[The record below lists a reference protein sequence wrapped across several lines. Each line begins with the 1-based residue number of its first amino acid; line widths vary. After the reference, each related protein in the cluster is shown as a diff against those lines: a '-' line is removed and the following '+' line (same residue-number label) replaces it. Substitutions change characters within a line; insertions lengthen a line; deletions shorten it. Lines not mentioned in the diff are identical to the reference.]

1 MLDVNSKRIAKNTL
15 LLYVRMLLTMIISL
29 YTSRIVLDVLGVE
42 DFGIYNIVAGVL
54 VLFSFLETSLSS
66 ATQRFLNFYMGK
78 ADDRMIK
85 KVFST
90 SLTIHMLLVFLT
102 ILLAE
107 TIGLW
112 FLNTKLNIPEN
123 RIYAANWV
131 YQLALVSTC
140 LRIITIPYQSNI
152 IANEKMSFYAYV
164 GIGEGLLKLGFVLLL
179 NKIAY
184 DNLIMYTGALS
195 ILSFIVLLFF
205 AVFNIIN
212 YSTTRYSFYWDNSLF
227 KEILSFAGWGLFG
240 QLANIG
246 SIQGANILLN
256 LFFSVTLNAAM
267 GIANAVSSAAYAF
280 VSNFQMAFRPQIVK
294 SYAANDREYFIKL
307 IMNSS
312 KYSYYL
318 LLLLCVPI
326 YLNIDYILDLW
337 LVDVPEYAGIF
348 CQLII
353 LYLLVDSIQAP
364 LWMAV
369 HATGKIRNYQV
380 LMGSLTLL
388 NIPTSYLLL
397 LNGFSPPTVILARII
412 YNIVTYVAR
421 INYLREHLNF
431 PSIKYTSVVLGKAFF
446 VTILSFLGIFAISEL
461 FRLPSGS
468 IIFITM
474 NCLIVLLTIAFFGL
488 SKDDKNLILYY
499 LKKYINE

>member
-1 MLDVNSKRIAKNTL
+1 MLWYIIISMLDVNSKRIAKNTL

-184 DNLIMYTGALS
+184 DNLIMYTGVLS

-227 KEILSFAGWGLFG
+227 KEILSFAGWG
-240 QLANIG
+240 
-246 SIQGANILLN
+246 
-256 LFFSVTLNAAM
+256 
-267 GIANAVSSAAYAF
+267 
-280 VSNFQMAFRPQIVK
+280 
-294 SYAANDREYFIKL
+294 
-307 IMNSS
+307 
-312 KYSYYL
+312 
-318 LLLLCVPI
+318 
-326 YLNIDYILDLW
+326 
-337 LVDVPEYAGIF
+337 
-348 CQLII
+348 
-353 LYLLVDSIQAP
+353 
-364 LWMAV
+364 
-369 HATGKIRNYQV
+369 
-380 LMGSLTLL
+380 
-388 NIPTSYLLL
+388 
-397 LNGFSPPTVILARII
+397 
-412 YNIVTYVAR
+412 
-421 INYLREHLNF
+421 
-431 PSIKYTSVVLGKAFF
+431 
-446 VTILSFLGIFAISEL
+446 
-461 FRLPSGS
+461 
-468 IIFITM
+468 
-474 NCLIVLLTIAFFGL
+474 
-488 SKDDKNLILYY
+488 
-499 LKKYINE
+499 